1 MTWIPIW
8 LKANKTLIAPLI
20 VPSLSY
26 GFFHFICQDN
36 HVDDVKQA
44 EEQKEEMI
52 RWSSTLSDPDNPNF
66 NPFTFTNK

>member
-8 LKANKTLIAPLI
+8 LKANKTLICPLI
-20 VPSLSY
+20 VPALSY
-26 GFFHFICQDN
+26 GFFNFICQDKP
-36 HVDDVKQA
+36 VSPSKCD
-44 EEQKEEMI
+44 KEEMI

>member
-8 LKANKTLIAPLI
+8 FKANKTLICPLI
-20 VPSLSY
+20 APALSY
-26 GFFHFICQDN
+26 GLFHFIICDKKRQPVSED
-36 HVDDVKQA
+36 
-44 EEQKEEMI
+44 KEEMI